1 MRREINPELDRLI
14 LDALAEKYNLLTPRE
29 GIHLSSL
36 NYCLTKAYLDLRAP
50 IEPTDTELLLFAT
63 GYGLQEVMTH
73 SSIDTPLYVKDEITY
88 RPDGVIPASLAGV
101 ERLIEMKSTRAGIKR
116 YQEGDLPD
124 TWVTYMKGGAFIM
137 GKESYDL
144 AVIYLA
150 ERPVAK
156 IISET
161 IYFEQEELED
171 NWRWI
176 ISRRD
181 LYKKALETETVP
193 TPFTTAAKW
202 ACENCKYR
210 MLCNTIATMSS
221 KQGDTSQ
228 RPIRGEGLGATEH
241 KVIPDFEQAEKD
253 IKELW

>member
-1 MRREINPELDRLI
+1 MRRELNPELDRII
-14 LDALAEKYNLLTPRE
+14 LDSLAEKYKLLEPRE

-36 NYCLTKAYLDLRAP
+36 NYCLTKAYLDLKAF

-73 SSIDTPLYVKDEITY
+73 SSTATPLYVKDEVTY
-88 RPDGVIPASLAGV
+88 RPDGVIPISITGI
-101 ERLIEMKSTRAGIKR
+101 ERLVEMKSTRAGVKR
-116 YQEGDLPD
+116 YQEGGLPD
-124 TWVTYMKGGAFIM
+124 TWITYMMGGACIR
-137 GKESYDL
+137 GKDSYDL

-150 ERPVAK
+150 ERPTAK

-161 IYFEQEELED
+161 IYFEQEELEE

-181 LYKKALETETVP
+181 LYKNALATETVP
-193 TPFTTAAKW
+193 TPFTTVAKW
-202 ACENCKYR
+202 ACENCRYR
-210 MLCNTIATMSS
+210 MLCDSIVMMSS
-221 KQGDTSQ
+221 KQGSTSHS
-228 RPIRGEGLGATEH
+228 PTGEGLGAIRQG
-241 KVIPDFEQAEKD
+241 VAVDFERAEKD